1 MSNIV
6 DAITRK
12 ERAATD
18 AAYERGRAEASNEW
32 REVVEEQER
41 FHARELREARQEGM
55 REGYSSRVKDE
66 ADARR
71 NPTRVTAWSVG
82 GNDDDTIDI
91 HITGN
96 QLDAEE
102 AHDIAA
108 ALWHHVNVIQ
118 NRRARR

>member
-18 AAYERGRAEASNEW
+18 AAYKRGREQSA
-32 REVVEEQER
+32 RELQTILEEQEK
-41 FHARELREARQEGM
+41 HWAKKCEAARQEGM

-118 NRRARR
+118 NRRAR

>member
-1 MSNIV
+1 MSHIV
-6 DAITRK
+6 DAITKK
-12 ERAATD
+12 EREMVASARAAGYS
-18 AAYERGRAEASNEW
+18 AGAKEW
-32 REVVEEQER
+32 RAKFEAAEK
-41 FHARELREARQEGM
+41 ARVHDLAIAHQQGM

-71 NPTRVTAWSVG
+71 NPTRVTMWSVG

-91 HITGN
+91 HVTGN

-108 ALWHHVNVIQ
+108 ALWHHVNVIK
-118 NRRARR
+118 NRRLGR